1 LSALRAL
8 SDPEGAALLAVAVE
22 VAASIDIDRGRM
34 TPKSRVRFVP
44 TTTRGP
50 RTASLCK
57 LSLTSNWQT
66 SRNCPALSGCLLYFH
81 NQRI

>member
-34 TPKSRVRFVP
+34 
-44 TTTRGP
+44 
-50 RTASLCK
+50 
-57 LSLTSNWQT
+57 
-66 SRNCPALSGCLLYFH
+66 
-81 NQRI
+81 